1 MANFVVESHI
11 RHHPSNDLE
20 EMERQGL
27 EADSIADLNENT
39 PGGVEKIP
47 QELLKK
53 YIIYA
58 KEKVHPKLHNMDQ
71 VRLMKICMIEFT
83 DEKSVMLNRKC
94 GWARGS
100 LSPWPI

>member
-11 RHHPSNDLE
+11 RHHPNNDLE

-71 VRLMKICMIEFT
+71 VRQMPRAKVNGLR
-83 DEKSVMLNRKC
+83 EK
-94 GWARGS
+94 
-100 LSPWPI
+100 LS

>member
-1 MANFVVESHI
+1 
-11 RHHPSNDLE
+11 
-20 EMERQGL
+20 MERQGL

-71 VRLMKICMIEFT
+71 VQLMKICMIEFT
-83 DEKSVMLNRKC
+83 DANLLCNKANTLQSRAVVKTKRPKD
-94 GWARGS
+94 
-100 LSPWPI
+100 

>member
-1 MANFVVESHI
+1 MIIASPSLYSNVQDERLANFVVESHI
-11 RHHPSNDLE
+11 RHHPNNELE
-20 EMERQGL
+20 DVERASL
-27 EADSIADLNENT
+27 EANSISDLNENS

-71 VRLMKICMIEFT
+71 VEAEGLFHYGSDKPRIE
-83 DEKSVMLNRKC
+83 M
-94 GWARGS
+94 
-100 LSPWPI
+100 

>member
-83 DEKSVMLNRKC
+83 DANLLCNKANTFKSR
-94 GWARGS
+94 AR
-100 LSPWPI
+100 LSDLK